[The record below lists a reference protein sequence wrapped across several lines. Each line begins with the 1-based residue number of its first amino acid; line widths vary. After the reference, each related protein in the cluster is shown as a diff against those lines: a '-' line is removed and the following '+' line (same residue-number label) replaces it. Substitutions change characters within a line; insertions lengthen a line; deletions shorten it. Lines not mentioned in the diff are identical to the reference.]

1 MPNQMAKVLLKS
13 SMVDALKM
21 GKCHNSD
28 FQSFYLVISVTF
40 FKIFNYNNLKWTSPV
55 VSDFFT
61 ST

>member
-21 GKCHNSD
+21 GKCRNAD